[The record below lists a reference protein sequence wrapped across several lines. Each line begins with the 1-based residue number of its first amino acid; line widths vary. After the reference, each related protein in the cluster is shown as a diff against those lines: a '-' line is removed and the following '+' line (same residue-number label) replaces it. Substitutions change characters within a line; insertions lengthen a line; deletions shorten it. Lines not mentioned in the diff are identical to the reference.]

1 MAGNIGHESTILVTA
16 KLNEEHA
23 VKEINKQ
30 IETLGSKL
38 NKVKVDISVN
48 DISKTNVSKVTQQA
62 QKNIQNTFN
71 GMRLDLGHISL
82 RDIFNIRELDI
93 ARDKVTEI
101 ATNIGKNL
109 GKVNNVSFSGLKNGF
124 VDFENGTKAVVSYV
138 NNLDNGLSR
147 NTEVIYRF
155 DQENE
160 QFTASVNRM
169 SESYAKMDNVLKKQ
183 QERLNKLQESY
194 KNTSFKIDEFN
205 QKVNYMAFPV
215 QGTEKTDS
223 AFNQLAEEQQKL
235 NNLRTKYSANL
246 PEQEQLNLL
255 SQLETQLKK
264 CQLAY
269 KEYNAEVKSASSPV
283 KDSVQQQS
291 ILNSKIEKAQ
301 SEVRLLANTWTK
313 IKYNTS
319 LSNELNNLISKS
331 KELKTTAD
339 LSEFNAQL
347 STLKAKY
354 KEFDAEIKSDS
365 KSVKD
370 SAQQQSILNSKIEKA
385 QSEVRLLAN
394 TWTKIKYNTSLSNE
408 LNNLISKSKELKTTA
423 DLSEFN
429 AQLSTF
435 KTKCKEAGV
444 ATGTFVS
451 GLKEAWKHFGY
462 FFSASRLFYLAIQG
476 LKNVYSNIKDVDS
489 AMVELK
495 KVTDETDSSYS
506 RFLKNAKKDSQ
517 ELGSNLSDFINATA
531 DFARLG
537 YTVSES
543 EDLAKVATMYK
554 NVGDDLSGI
563 DEATSTIV
571 STLKAFNMNASQAES
586 IVDKLNEVS
595 NNFAVSSGDLG
606 DGLANSASALAV
618 AGNDINQTIALL
630 TAGTEIT
637 QDASE
642 MGNSIKVLSL
652 RLRGMKGELEA
663 LGEETDDNV
672 ESLSKMQTQ
681 ILNLTNGKV
690 NIFDS
695 NENFKS
701 TYEIIKG
708 ISEVYDSLKPKQQAS
723 LLETIAGKQRAN
735 QVAALLTNFKQA
747 ERALSSSENSA
758 NSASKEQER
767 WLNSIEGK
775 LNTLQS
781 AWESLSSD
789 FMNSSSI
796 KSAIDLLTSLT
807 NTLDDL
813 ISKVGLLPIAVSTLG
828 LGYFIK
834 NLSTVRSNISSIS
847 DAISELSTLSS
858 IKNDNGVMPLG
869 AMKESLEGLSEAQKK
884 VVLNA
889 VNIPKSIQSQL
900 LSVEK
905 LTKSAQKLSLE
916 NANLLFDFN
925 KISESDFKNMTLF
938 SQGNL
943 VLEGVTDG
951 THNLTLEN
959 LKLLNSNKMLSDSS
973 YETVKSFIE
982 QKQASVALGKQT
994 STLKGIFTSVSTWIA
1009 IASIAISAGISAWN
1023 AYQETQ
1029 RKAYESVIE
1038 QSDESAESVNKV
1050 MQAWDSYASLG
1061 TEATEQEKETA
1072 IKNVNEQ
1079 LKDKVQLLG
1088 DATNAEKK
1096 YADSVLA
1103 SAKADL
1109 QTAYDRSN
1117 AARAE
1122 TEDKIKNKGRSS
1134 FQKKA
1139 VDDKSLTA
1147 IPGGSSEDAYKIT
1160 SDILGKYVGE
1170 GSSSASPNGIGKRT
1184 FTFGVNID
1192 TANIETMLDYYDK
1205 VQKAISAIET
1215 KANEMG
1221 KDGDKLITSD
1231 YYKTL
1236 KDIFADTDDV
1246 DDNYDL
1252 INNYIKAEAQAA
1264 IYEQELSK
1272 GLPSTVE
1279 NFNELK
1285 EACLGAADSESVQ
1298 AEITSQLSSMF
1309 PELSSAVQ
1317 EATTKS
1323 EDWQYAIA
1331 DDKLSEKIKNLKE
1344 AISGIASTY
1353 KSLSTVVSDYNSNG
1367 YLTLDNLN
1375 AIIEAGDNYVST
1387 LFNENGQLQINK
1399 ESYIALAKA
1408 QLENLKYTQLQ
1419 SAISNINSLSTE
1431 TQSKSNDNLTGSTN
1445 TLTEATLKLAIAHK
1459 LAEGVSK
1466 DAIEGVLIQYSQY
1479 VALIDQ
1485 AETSLESN
1493 ADAFLGY
1500 TEEANNALTT
1510 QKEVLEK
1517 QKDALEEQKSSLE
1530 DAKNNISDL
1539 VDLVTDLIKK
1549 ENELIKDE
1557 YEKQKES
1564 IDELIDKRKELLE
1577 AEKNEYEWNKKIS
1590 ESQNTVAKDSL
1601 SSAVAS
1607 LDDSSA
1613 GKKNAKEAQDTLNS
1627 SRNDMLDTLTDRE
1640 YDMRSDALDKMKEQQ
1655 DEYWDNLINSIDDYL
1670 SDEVKLYRDACSRI
1684 DNDSGELYGQLYNY
1698 ISTYTTKSKS
1708 EFDYLWDNA
1717 QIALSEYNNSSIGT
1731 LALLDIMQGEIYT
1744 VSGKIDDV
1752 STAIDSVSDSI
1763 DNTTTSITS
1772 NGQAIDDY
1780 REKVEK
1786 LLEVLPNDDNKKS
1799 GNKSSNGNKSDI
1811 GKVLIPSFWV
1821 ANPSNWVANSSD
1833 WIANSSKHT
1842 TKTYLPPLHTTK
1854 GYLPPLSGKYAN
1866 GTKSAKGGLT
1876 VVDEEGINTELIPY
1890 QLSKGRYTILP
1901 EGNPVFSK
1909 TMTNTLYDIASNP
1922 SAFLNQKS
1930 NVPRIN
1936 NTSMTS
1942 SINVVI
1948 QGDATQST
1956 VNALKA
1962 QASKI
1967 SDMAVN
1973 KIMTT
1978 IVNNKYNI

>member
-269 KEYNAEVKSASSPV
+269 KEYNAEVKSANSPV

-331 KELKTTAD
+331 KELKNNAD

-1139 VDDKSLTA
+1139 VDDKSLTD

-1564 IDELIDKRKELLE
+1564 IDELIAKRKELLE

-1627 SRNDMLDTLTDRE
+1627 SRNDMLDTLTDRG
-1640 YDMRSDALDKMKEQQ
+1640 YDIRTNALDKMKEQQ
-1655 DEYWDNLINSIDDYL
+1655 DEYWDNLIDSVDDYL
-1670 SDEVKLYRDACSRI
+1670 NDEVRLYRDACSRI

-1708 EFDYLWDNA
+1708 EFDYLWNNA
-1717 QIALSEYNNSSIGT
+1717 QTALSDYNTANIGT
-1731 LALLDIMQGEIYT
+1731 LALLDIMQGNIYN

-1752 STAIDSVSDSI
+1752 SSAVDSVSDSI
-1763 DNTTTSITS
+1763 NDTTTSITN

-1786 LLEVLPNDDNKKS
+1786 LLEVLPETNPESNDNNKKS
-1799 GNKSSNGNKSDI
+1799 GNKSGNGNKSESEYVNTPF
-1811 GKVLIPSFWV
+1811 GKVPTLSSWI
-1821 ANPSNWVANSSD
+1821 ANPSKYITA
-1833 WIANSSKHT
+1833 A
-1842 TKTYLPPLHTTK
+1842 YLP
-1854 GYLPPLSGKYAN
+1854 LPSGKYAN

-1922 SAFLNQKS
+1922 TAFINQK
-1930 NVPRIN
+1930 NTLPHLN

>member
-269 KEYNAEVKSASSPV
+269 KEYNAEVKSANSPV
-283 KDSVQQQS
+283 KDAVQQQS

-301 SEVRLLANTWTK
+301 SEVRTLANIWSE
-313 IKYNTS
+313 IENDS
-319 LSNELNNLISKS
+319 LKNELNNLISKS

-347 STLKAKY
+347 SALKAKY
-354 KEFDAEIKSDS
+354 KEFDAEIKSTN

-394 TWTKIKYNTSLSNE
+394 TWTKIKYNTSLNNE
-408 LNNLISKSKELKTTA
+408 LNNLISKSKELRTTA

-435 KTKCKEAGV
+435 KIKCREAGV

-517 ELGSNLSDFINATA
+517 ELGSNLSDFLNATA

-571 STLKAFNMNASQAES
+571 STLKAFNMNASESES
-586 IVDKLNEVS
+586 IIDKLNEVS

-618 AGNDINQTIALL
+618 AGNDIDQTIALL

-652 RLRGMKGELEA
+652 RLRGMKGELES
-663 LGEETDDNV
+663 LGEEVDDNV
-672 ESLSKMQTQ
+672 DSISKMQTQ

-690 NIFDS
+690 NIFDK
-695 NENFKS
+695 NGNFKS

-708 ISEVYDSLKPKQQAS
+708 ISEVYSSLSSTNQAA

-735 QVAALLTNFKQA
+735 QIAALITNFKQA
-747 ERALSSSENSA
+747 EKAFVSSENSDG
-758 NSASKEQER
+758 SALKEQER
-767 WLNSIEGK
+767 WLDSIEGRI
-775 LNTLQS
+775 NTLQS
-781 AWESLSSD
+781 SFQSLSTD
-789 FMNSSSI
+789 FINSSEI
-796 KSAIDLLTSLT
+796 KDIVGALTDLV
-807 NTLDDL
+807 NGLDGL
-813 ISKVGLLPIAVSTLG
+813 INKIGLLPVAISAIGIGNL
-828 LGYFIK
+828 IK
-834 NLSTVRSNISSIS
+834 NLGTIKGNISNISTAFTEI
-847 DAISELSTLSS
+847 STLSS
-858 IKNDNGVMPLG
+858 LKDSDGNMPFE
-869 AMKESLEGLSEAQKK
+869 AMKQSLEGLSISQKK
-884 VVLNA
+884 AVLNA
-889 VNIPKSIQSQL
+889 AEIPKAFQEQILATNSLSQATEGLSLKNAVL
-900 LSVEK
+900 LS
-905 LTKSAQKLSLE
+905 
-916 NANLLFDFN
+916 DFH
-925 KISESDFKNMTLF
+925 KISVADLEKMTQFTKGEIALK
-938 SQGNL
+938 
-943 VLEGVTDG
+943 GVTDG
-951 THNLTLEN
+951 TRNLTSAN
-959 LKLLNSNKMLSDSS
+959 LDLLREEGHISVESYNSAKAFI
-973 YETVKSFIE
+973 KSGEAAE
-982 QKQASVALGKQT
+982 QSAKKISI
-994 STLKGIFTSVSTWIA
+994 SKGILSSVSTWIA
-1009 IASIAISAGISAWN
+1009 IATIAISAGIAMWN
-1023 AYQETQ
+1023 SYQEAQ
-1029 RKAYESVIE
+1029 RQAYEDTIE
-1038 QSDESAESVNKV
+1038 QADKSAEAINKT
-1050 MQAWDSYASLG
+1050 MQAWDLYASLG

-1079 LKDKVQLLG
+1079 LKDKIQLLG

-1122 TEDKIKNKGRSS
+1122 TEDKIKNRGRSS

-1139 VDDKSLTA
+1139 VDDKSLTD
-1147 IPGGSSEDAYKIT
+1147 ISGGSSEDAYKIT

-1170 GSSSASPNGIGKRT
+1170 GSSSATQNGIGKRT

-1192 TANIETMLDYYDK
+1192 TTNIETMLDYYDK

-1215 KANEMG
+1215 KANELG

-1272 GLPSTVE
+1272 GLPSTAE

-1285 EACLGAADSESVQ
+1285 EACLDAADSESVQ

-1317 EATTKS
+1317 EAITKS
-1323 EDWQYAIA
+1323 EDWQYTIA
-1331 DDKLSEKIKNLKE
+1331 NDKLSEKIKNLKE
-1344 AISGIASTY
+1344 TISGIASTY

-1419 SAISNINSLSTE
+1419 SAISSINSLSTE
-1431 TQSKSNDNLTGSTN
+1431 TQSKSNDNLTGSIN

-1479 VALIDQ
+1479 IALIDQ

-1517 QKDALEEQKSSLE
+1517 QKDALEEQRSSLE

-1717 QIALSEYNNSSIGT
+1717 QIALSEYNNSNIGT

-1752 STAIDSVSDSI
+1752 SSAIDSVSDSI
-1763 DNTTTSITS
+1763 DDTTTSITN

-1799 GNKSSNGNKSDI
+1799 GNKSSNGNKNGNKSESEYVNTPF
-1811 GKVLIPSFWV
+1811 GKVPTLSSWI
-1821 ANPSNWVANSSD
+1821 ANPSKYITA
-1833 WIANSSKHT
+1833 A
-1842 TKTYLPPLHTTK
+1842 YLP
-1854 GYLPPLSGKYAN
+1854 LPSGKYAN

-1909 TMTNTLYDIASNP
+1909 AMTNTLYDIASNP

-1948 QGDATQST
+1948 QGDATQTT
-1956 VNALKA
+1956 VNALKE
-1962 QASKI
+1962 QANRI
-1967 SDMAVN
+1967 SDMAIN
-1973 KIMTT
+1973 KLMTS
-1978 IVNNKYNI
+1978 IVNNKFNI

>member
-48 DISKTNVSKVTQQA
+48 EISKSGISKATQQA
-62 QKNIQNTFN
+62 QKVIQNSFS
-71 GMRLDLGHISL
+71 GMRLDLGQANFN
-82 RDIFNIRELDI
+82 DILNVKQIDVVKQKLESVASD
-93 ARDKVTEI
+93 
-101 ATNIGKNL
+101 IGKNL
-109 GKVNNVSFSGLKNGF
+109 GKVSNVSFTGTKSGI
-124 VDFENGTKAVVSYV
+124 VDFENGTKATVTYV
-138 NNLDNGLSR
+138 QELENGLKR
-147 NTEVIYRF
+147 TTKAVYQFN
-155 DQENE
+155 QESE
-160 QFTASVNRM
+160 QFEAHISSMNTD
-169 SESYAKMDNVLKKQ
+169 YGKMDNVFKKQ

-215 QGTEKTDS
+215 QGTEKTDT

-235 NNLRTKYSANL
+235 NNLRTKYSVNL

-269 KEYNAEVKSASSPV
+269 KEYNAEVKSVNSPV
-283 KDSVQQQS
+283 KDAVQQQS

-301 SEVRLLANTWTK
+301 SEVRTLANTWSE
-313 IKYNTS
+313 IENDS
-319 LSNELNNLISKS
+319 LKNELNNLVSKS
-331 KELKTTAD
+331 KELKNNAD

-354 KEFDAEIKSDS
+354 KEFDAEIKSAN

-385 QSEVRLLAN
+385 QSEVRLIAN
-394 TWTKIKYNTSLSNE
+394 TWTKIKYNTSLNNE
-408 LNNLISKSKELKTTA
+408 LNNLISKSKELRTTA

-435 KTKCKEAGV
+435 KIKCKEAGV

-476 LKNVYSNIKDVDS
+476 LKNVYSNIKDIDS

-571 STLKAFNMNASQAES
+571 STLKAFNMNASESES
-586 IVDKLNEVS
+586 IIDKLNEVS

-618 AGNDINQTIALL
+618 AGNDIDQTIALL

-652 RLRGMKGELEA
+652 RLRGMKGELES
-663 LGEETDDNV
+663 LGEEVDDNV
-672 ESLSKMQTQ
+672 DSISKMQTQ

-690 NIFDS
+690 NIFDK
-695 NENFKS
+695 NGNFKS
-701 TYEIIKG
+701 TYEIVKG
-708 ISEVYDSLKPKQQAS
+708 ISEVYSSLSSTNQAA

-735 QVAALLTNFKQA
+735 QIAALITNFKQA
-747 ERALSSSENSA
+747 EKAFTSSENSGG
-758 NSASKEQER
+758 SALKEQER
-767 WLNSIEGK
+767 WLDSIEGRI
-775 LNTLQS
+775 NTLQS
-781 AWESLSSD
+781 SFQSLSTD
-789 FMNSSSI
+789 FINSSEI
-796 KSAIDLLTSLT
+796 KDVVGALTDLV
-807 NTLDDL
+807 NGLDGL
-813 ISKVGLLPIAVSTLG
+813 INKIGLLPVAISAIGIGNL
-828 LGYFIK
+828 IK
-834 NLSTVRSNISSIS
+834 NLGTIKGNISNISTAFTEI
-847 DAISELSTLSS
+847 STLSS
-858 IKNDNGVMPLG
+858 LKDSDGNMPFE
-869 AMKESLEGLSEAQKK
+869 AMKQSLEGLSNSQKK
-884 VVLNA
+884 AVLNA
-889 VNIPKSIQSQL
+889 AEIPKAFQEQILATNSLSQATEALSLKNAVL
-900 LSVEK
+900 LS
-905 LTKSAQKLSLE
+905 
-916 NANLLFDFN
+916 DFH
-925 KISESDFKNMTLF
+925 KISVADLEKMTQFTKGEIALK
-938 SQGNL
+938 
-943 VLEGVTDG
+943 GVTDG
-951 THNLTLEN
+951 TRNLTSAN
-959 LKLLNSNKMLSDSS
+959 LDLLREEGHISVES
-973 YETVKSFIE
+973 YNAAKAFIKSGEAAE
-982 QKQASVALGKQT
+982 QSAKKISI
-994 STLKGIFTSVSTWIA
+994 SKGILSSVSTWIT
-1009 IASIAISAGISAWN
+1009 IATIAISAGIATWN
-1023 AYQETQ
+1023 SYQEAQ
-1029 RKAYESVIE
+1029 RQAYEDTIE
-1038 QSDESAESVNKV
+1038 QADKSAEAINKT
-1050 MQAWDSYASLG
+1050 MQAWDLYASLG

-1079 LKDKVQLLG
+1079 LKDKIQLLR

-1122 TEDKIKNKGRSS
+1122 TEDKIKNRGRSS

-1139 VDDKSLTA
+1139 VDDKSLTD
-1147 IPGGSSEDAYKIT
+1147 ISGGSSEDAYKIT

-1170 GSSSASPNGIGKRT
+1170 GSSSATQNGIGKRT

-1192 TANIETMLDYYDK
+1192 TTNIETMLDYYDK

-1215 KANEMG
+1215 KANELG

-1285 EACLGAADSESVQ
+1285 EACLGVADSESVQ

-1309 PELSSAVQ
+1309 PELSNAVQ
-1317 EATTKS
+1317 EAITKS

-1331 DDKLSEKIKNLKE
+1331 NDKLSEKIKNLKE
-1344 AISGIASTY
+1344 TISGIASTY

-1375 AIIEAGDNYVST
+1375 AIIEAGDNYVGT

-1419 SAISNINSLSTE
+1419 SAISSINSLSTE

-1466 DAIEGVLIQYSQY
+1466 DAIEGILIQYSQY
-1479 VALIDQ
+1479 IALIDQ

-1539 VDLVTDLIKK
+1539 VDLVADLIKK

-1670 SDEVKLYRDACSRI
+1670 SDEVKLHKDACSRI

-1717 QIALSEYNNSSIGT
+1717 QIALSEYNNSNIGT

-1752 STAIDSVSDSI
+1752 SSAIDSVSDSI
-1763 DNTTTSITS
+1763 DDTTTSITN

-1786 LLEVLPNDDNKKS
+1786 LLEVLPNDDNKKL
-1799 GNKSSNGNKSDI
+1799 GNKSGNGNKNGNKSESEYVNTPF
-1811 GKVLIPSFWV
+1811 GKVPTLSSWI
-1821 ANPSNWVANSSD
+1821 ANPSKY
-1833 WIANSSKHT
+1833 I
-1842 TKTYLPPLHTTK
+1842 TKAYLP
-1854 GYLPPLSGKYAN
+1854 LPSGKYAN

-1876 VVDEEGINTELIPY
+1876 VVDEEGINTELVPY

-1942 SINVVI
+1942 SINIVI
-1948 QGDATQST
+1948 QGDATQTT
-1956 VNALKA
+1956 VNALKE
-1962 QASKI
+1962 QANRI
-1967 SDMAVN
+1967 SDMAIN
-1973 KIMTT
+1973 KLMTS
-1978 IVNNKYNI
+1978 IVNNKFNI

>member
-48 DISKTNVSKVTQQA
+48 EISKSGISKATQQA
-62 QKNIQNTFN
+62 QKVIQNSFS
-71 GMRLDLGHISL
+71 GMRLDLGQANFN
-82 RDIFNIRELDI
+82 DILNVKQIDVVKRKLESVASD
-93 ARDKVTEI
+93 
-101 ATNIGKNL
+101 IGKNL
-109 GKVNNVSFSGLKNGF
+109 GKVSNVSFTGTKSGI
-124 VDFENGTKAVVSYV
+124 VDFENGTKATVTYV
-138 NNLDNGLSR
+138 QELENGLKR
-147 NTEVIYRF
+147 TTKAVYQFN
-155 DQENE
+155 QESE
-160 QFTASVNRM
+160 QFEAHISSMNTD
-169 SESYAKMDNVLKKQ
+169 YGKMDNVFKKQ

-205 QKVNYMAFPV
+205 QKVNYMAFPI
-215 QGTEKTDS
+215 QDTEKTDN
-223 AFNQLAEEQQKL
+223 AFNQLTEEQQKL

-269 KEYNAEVKSASSPV
+269 KEYNAEVKSANSPV
-283 KDSVQQQS
+283 KDAVQQQS

-301 SEVRLLANTWTK
+301 SEVRTLANTWNEIENDSLKNELNNLISKSKELKTNADLTKFNAQVSALKAKYKEFDAEIKSVNKSVKDSAQQQSILNSKIEKAQSEVRLIANTWTK

-331 KELKTTAD
+331 KEL
-339 LSEFNAQL
+339 
-347 STLKAKY
+347 
-354 KEFDAEIKSDS
+354 
-365 KSVKD
+365 
-370 SAQQQSILNSKIEKA
+370 
-385 QSEVRLLAN
+385 R
-394 TWTKIKYNTSLSNE
+394 
-408 LNNLISKSKELKTTA
+408 TTA

-435 KTKCKEAGV
+435 KIKCREAGV

-476 LKNVYSNIKDVDS
+476 LKNVYSNIKDIDS

-495 KVTDETDSSYS
+495 KVTDEADSSYS

-571 STLKAFNMNASQAES
+571 STLKAFNMNASESES
-586 IVDKLNEVS
+586 IIDKLNEVS

-606 DGLANSASALAV
+606 DGLANSAAALAV
-618 AGNDINQTIALL
+618 AGNDIDQTIALL

-637 QDASE
+637 QSASE

-652 RLRGMKGELEA
+652 RLRGMKGELES
-663 LGEETDDNV
+663 LGEEVDDNV
-672 ESLSKMQTQ
+672 ESISKMQTQ

-690 NIFDS
+690 NIFDK
-695 NENFKS
+695 NGNFKS
-701 TYEIIKG
+701 TYEIIKE
-708 ISEVYDSLKPKQQAS
+708 ISEVYSSLSSTNQAE
-723 LLETIAGKQRAN
+723 LLETISGKQRAN
-735 QVAALLTNFKQA
+735 QIAALITNFKQA
-747 ERALSSSENSA
+747 EKAFASSENSDG
-758 NSASKEQER
+758 SALKEQER
-767 WLNSIEGK
+767 WLDSIEGRI
-775 LNTLQS
+775 NTLQS
-781 AWESLSSD
+781 SFQSLSTD
-789 FMNSSSI
+789 FINSSEI
-796 KSAIDLLTSLT
+796 KDVVGVLTDLV
-807 NTLDDL
+807 NGLDGL
-813 ISKVGLLPIAVSTLG
+813 INKTGLLPVAISAIGIGNL
-828 LGYFIK
+828 IK
-834 NLSTVRSNISSIS
+834 NLGTIKGNISNISTAFTEI
-847 DAISELSTLSS
+847 STLSS
-858 IKNDNGVMPLG
+858 LKDSDGNMPFE
-869 AMKESLEGLSEAQKK
+869 AMKQSLEGLSNSQKK
-884 VVLNA
+884 AVLNA
-889 VNIPKSIQSQL
+889 AEIPKAFQEQILATNSLSQATEALSLKNAVL
-900 LSVEK
+900 LS
-905 LTKSAQKLSLE
+905 
-916 NANLLFDFN
+916 DFH
-925 KISESDFKNMTLF
+925 KISVADLEKMTQFTKGEIALK
-938 SQGNL
+938 
-943 VLEGVTDG
+943 GVTDG
-951 THNLTLEN
+951 TRNLTSAN
-959 LKLLNSNKMLSDSS
+959 LDLLREEGHISVES
-973 YETVKSFIE
+973 YNAAKAFIKSGEAAE
-982 QKQASVALGKQT
+982 QSAKKISI
-994 STLKGIFTSVSTWIA
+994 SKGILSSVSTWIT
-1009 IASIAISAGISAWN
+1009 IATIAISAGVAMWN
-1023 AYQETQ
+1023 SYQEAQ
-1029 RKAYESVIE
+1029 RQAYEDTIE
-1038 QSDESAESVNKV
+1038 QADKSAEAINKT
-1050 MQAWDSYASLG
+1050 MQAWDLYASLG

-1079 LKDKVQLLG
+1079 LKDKIQLLG

-1103 SAKADL
+1103 SSKADL

-1139 VDDKSLTA
+1139 VDDKALTD
-1147 IPGGSSEDAYKIT
+1147 ISGGSSEDAYKIT

-1170 GSSSASPNGIGKRT
+1170 GSSSATQNGIGNRT

-1192 TANIETMLDYYDK
+1192 TANIETMLDYYNK

-1215 KANEMG
+1215 KANELG
-1221 KDGDKLITSD
+1221 KGGDKLITSD

-1236 KDIFADTDDV
+1236 KEIFADTDST

-1252 INNYIKAEAQAA
+1252 INNYLKARAQNT
-1264 IYEQELSK
+1264 IYSKELSEGIPTSAK
-1272 GLPSTVE
+1272 E
-1279 NFNELK
+1279 FNKFK
-1285 EACLGAADSESVQ
+1285 EACLDATESESVQ
-1298 AEITSQLSSMF
+1298 AEITNQLASIF

-1323 EDWQYAIA
+1323 EDWQYTIA
-1331 DDKLSEKIKNLKE
+1331 DDRLTERMETLKKTMDSLATTYESLSSVVADYNENGYFTFDNLK
-1344 AISGIASTY
+1344 
-1353 KSLSTVVSDYNSNG
+1353 D
-1367 YLTLDNLN
+1367 
-1375 AIIEAGDNYVST
+1375 IIEAGDDYVST

-1431 TQSKSNDNLTGSTN
+1431 TQSKSNDDLTGSTN
-1445 TLTEATLKLAIAHK
+1445 NLTEATLKLAIAHK

-1479 VALIDQ
+1479 IALIDQ

-1493 ADAFLGY
+1493 TDAFLGY
-1500 TEEANNALTT
+1500 TEGAENALKA
-1510 QKEVLEK
+1510 QKKILEN
-1517 QKDALEEQKSSLE
+1517 QKDALEKQKKSLE
-1530 DAKNNISDL
+1530 DAKNDISDL

-1717 QIALSEYNNSSIGT
+1717 QIALSEYNNSNIGT
-1731 LALLDIMQGEIYT
+1731 LALLDIMQGNIYN
-1744 VSGKIDDV
+1744 VSDKIDDV
-1752 STAIDSVSDSI
+1752 SDAIDSVSDSI
-1763 DNTTTSITS
+1763 DDTTTSITN

-1786 LLEVLPNDDNKKS
+1786 LLEILPNDDNKKS
-1799 GNKSSNGNKSDI
+1799 GNKSGNGNKNGNKSESEYVNTPF
-1811 GKVLIPSFWV
+1811 GKVPTLSSWI
-1821 ANPSNWVANSSD
+1821 ANPS
-1833 WIANSSKHT
+1833 KYT
-1842 TKTYLPPLHTTK
+1842 TKAYLP
-1854 GYLPPLSGKYAN
+1854 LPSGKYAN

-1890 QLSKGRYTILP
+1890 QLTKGRYTILP

-1909 TMTNTLYDIASNP
+1909 AMTNTLYDIASNP

-1948 QGDATQST
+1948 QGDATQTT
-1956 VNALKA
+1956 VNALKE
-1962 QASKI
+1962 QANRI
-1967 SDMAVN
+1967 SDMAIN
-1973 KIMTT
+1973 KLMTS
-1978 IVNNKYNI
+1978 IVNNKFNI

>member
-269 KEYNAEVKSASSPV
+269 KEYNAEVKSANSPV
-283 KDSVQQQS
+283 KDAVQQQS

-301 SEVRLLANTWTK
+301 SEVRTLANIWSE
-313 IKYNTS
+313 IENDS
-319 LSNELNNLISKS
+319 LK
-331 KELKTTAD
+331 
-339 LSEFNAQL
+339 
-347 STLKAKY
+347 
-354 KEFDAEIKSDS
+354 
-365 KSVKD
+365 
-370 SAQQQSILNSKIEKA
+370 
-385 QSEVRLLAN
+385 
-394 TWTKIKYNTSLSNE
+394 NE

-435 KTKCKEAGV
+435 KIKCREAGV

-517 ELGSNLSDFINATA
+517 ELGSNLSDFLNATA

-543 EDLAKVATMYK
+543 EDLAKVAIMYK

-571 STLKAFNMNASQAES
+571 STLKAFNMNASESES
-586 IVDKLNEVS
+586 IIDKLNEVS

-618 AGNDINQTIALL
+618 AGNDIDQTIALL

-652 RLRGMKGELEA
+652 RLRGMKGELES
-663 LGEETDDNV
+663 LGEEVDDNV
-672 ESLSKMQTQ
+672 DSISKMQTQ

-690 NIFDS
+690 NIFDK
-695 NENFKS
+695 NGNFKS

-708 ISEVYDSLKPKQQAS
+708 ISEVYSSLSSTNQAA

-735 QVAALLTNFKQA
+735 QIAALITNFKQA
-747 ERALSSSENSA
+747 EKAFVSSENSDG
-758 NSASKEQER
+758 SALKEQER
-767 WLNSIEGK
+767 WLDSIEGRI
-775 LNTLQS
+775 NTLQS
-781 AWESLSSD
+781 SFQSLSTD
-789 FMNSSSI
+789 FINSSEI
-796 KSAIDLLTSLT
+796 KDIVGALTDLV
-807 NTLDDL
+807 NGLDGL
-813 ISKVGLLPIAVSTLG
+813 INKIGLLPVAISAIGIGNL
-828 LGYFIK
+828 IK
-834 NLSTVRSNISSIS
+834 NLGTIKGNISNISTAFTEI
-847 DAISELSTLSS
+847 STLSS
-858 IKNDNGVMPLG
+858 LKDSDGNMPFE
-869 AMKESLEGLSEAQKK
+869 AMKQSLEGLSISQKK
-884 VVLNA
+884 AVLNA
-889 VNIPKSIQSQL
+889 AEIPKAFQEQILATNSLSQATEGLSLKNAVL
-900 LSVEK
+900 LS
-905 LTKSAQKLSLE
+905 
-916 NANLLFDFN
+916 DFH
-925 KISESDFKNMTLF
+925 KISVADLEKMTQFTKGEIALK
-938 SQGNL
+938 
-943 VLEGVTDG
+943 GVTDG
-951 THNLTLEN
+951 TRNLTSAN
-959 LKLLNSNKMLSDSS
+959 LDLLREEGHISVES
-973 YETVKSFIE
+973 YNAAKAFIKSGEAAE
-982 QKQASVALGKQT
+982 QSAKKISI
-994 STLKGIFTSVSTWIA
+994 SKGILSSVSTWIA
-1009 IASIAISAGISAWN
+1009 IATIAISAGIAMWN
-1023 AYQETQ
+1023 SYQEAQ
-1029 RKAYESVIE
+1029 RQAYEDTIE
-1038 QSDESAESVNKV
+1038 QADKSAEAINKT
-1050 MQAWDSYASLG
+1050 MQAWDLYASLG

-1079 LKDKVQLLG
+1079 LKDKIQLLG

-1139 VDDKSLTA
+1139 VDDKALTD
-1147 IPGGSSEDAYKIT
+1147 ISGGSSEDAYKIT

-1170 GSSSASPNGIGKRT
+1170 GSSSATQNGIGNRT

-1192 TANIETMLDYYDK
+1192 TANIETMLDYYNK

-1215 KANEMG
+1215 KANELG
-1221 KDGDKLITSD
+1221 KGGDKLITSD

-1236 KDIFADTDDV
+1236 KEIFADTDST

-1252 INNYIKAEAQAA
+1252 INNYLKARAQNT
-1264 IYEQELSK
+1264 IYSKELSEGIPTSAK
-1272 GLPSTVE
+1272 E
-1279 NFNELK
+1279 FNKFK
-1285 EACLGAADSESVQ
+1285 EACLDATESESVQ
-1298 AEITSQLSSMF
+1298 AEITNQLASIF

-1323 EDWQYAIA
+1323 EDWQYTIA
-1331 DDKLSEKIKNLKE
+1331 DDRLTERMETLKKTMDSLATTYESLSSVVADYNENGYFTFDNLK
-1344 AISGIASTY
+1344 
-1353 KSLSTVVSDYNSNG
+1353 D
-1367 YLTLDNLN
+1367 
-1375 AIIEAGDNYVST
+1375 IIEAGDDYVST

-1431 TQSKSNDNLTGSTN
+1431 TQSKSNDDLTGSTN
-1445 TLTEATLKLAIAHK
+1445 NLTEATLKLAIAHK

-1479 VALIDQ
+1479 IALIDQ

-1493 ADAFLGY
+1493 TDAFLGY
-1500 TEEANNALTT
+1500 TEGAENALKA
-1510 QKEVLEK
+1510 QKKILEN
-1517 QKDALEEQKSSLE
+1517 QKDALEKQEKSLE
-1530 DAKNNISDL
+1530 DAKSNISDL

-1655 DEYWDNLINSIDDYL
+1655 DEYWDNLINSVDDYL
-1670 SDEVKLYRDACSRI
+1670 NDEVRLYRDACSRI

-1717 QIALSEYNNSSIGT
+1717 QIALSEYNNSNIGT

-1763 DNTTTSITS
+1763 DDTTTSITN

-1799 GNKSSNGNKSDI
+1799 GNKSSNGNKNGNKSESEYVNTPF
-1811 GKVLIPSFWV
+1811 GKVPTLSSWI
-1821 ANPSNWVANSSD
+1821 ANPS
-1833 WIANSSKHT
+1833 KYT
-1842 TKTYLPPLHTTK
+1842 TKAYLPRPSDSKPTYLPTL
-1854 GYLPPLSGKYAN
+1854 YDSNRLPRLYGKYAN
-1866 GTKSAKGGLT
+1866 GTKSAKGGLSI
-1876 VVDEEGINTELIPY
+1876 VDEEGINTELIPY

-1948 QGDATQST
+1948 QGDATQTT
-1956 VNALKA
+1956 VNALKE
-1962 QASKI
+1962 QANRI
-1967 SDMAVN
+1967 SDMAIN
-1973 KIMTT
+1973 KLMTS
-1978 IVNNKYNI
+1978 IVNNKFNI

>member
-48 DISKTNVSKVTQQA
+48 EISKSGISKATQQA
-62 QKNIQNTFN
+62 QKVIQNSFS
-71 GMRLDLGHISL
+71 GMRLDLGQANFN
-82 RDIFNIRELDI
+82 DILNVKQIDVVKQKLESVASD
-93 ARDKVTEI
+93 
-101 ATNIGKNL
+101 IGKNL
-109 GKVNNVSFSGLKNGF
+109 GKVSNVSFTGTKSGI
-124 VDFENGTKAVVSYV
+124 VDFENGTKATVTYV
-138 NNLDNGLSR
+138 QELENGLKR
-147 NTEVIYRF
+147 TTKAVYQFN
-155 DQENE
+155 QESE
-160 QFTASVNRM
+160 QFEAHISSMNTD
-169 SESYAKMDNVLKKQ
+169 YGKMDNVFKKQ

-215 QGTEKTDS
+215 QDTEKTDN
-223 AFNQLAEEQQKL
+223 AFNQLTEEQQKL

-255 SQLETQLKK
+255 SQLETQFKK

-269 KEYNAEVKSASSPV
+269 KEYNAEVKSANSPI
-283 KDSVQQQS
+283 KDAVQQQS

-301 SEVRLLANTWTK
+301 SEVRTLANTWSE
-313 IKYNTS
+313 IENDS
-319 LSNELNNLISKS
+319 LKNELNNLISKS
-331 KELKTTAD
+331 KELKTNAD
-339 LSEFNAQL
+339 LTGFNAQV
-347 STLKAKY
+347 SALKAKY
-354 KEFDAEIKSDS
+354 KEFDAEIKSAN

-385 QSEVRLLAN
+385 QSEVRLIAN
-394 TWTKIKYNTSLSNE
+394 TWTKIKYNTSLNNE
-408 LNNLISKSKELKTTA
+408 LNNLISKSKELRTTA

-435 KTKCKEAGV
+435 KIKCREAGV

-571 STLKAFNMNASQAES
+571 STLKAFNMNASESES
-586 IVDKLNEVS
+586 IIDKLNEVS

-618 AGNDINQTIALL
+618 AGNDIDQTIALL

-652 RLRGMKGELEA
+652 RLRGMKGELES
-663 LGEETDDNV
+663 LGEEVDDNV
-672 ESLSKMQTQ
+672 DSISKMQTQ

-690 NIFDS
+690 NIFDKDG
-695 NENFKS
+695 NFKS

-708 ISEVYDSLKPKQQAS
+708 ISEVYSSLSSTNQAA

-735 QVAALLTNFKQA
+735 QVAALITNFKQA
-747 ERALSSSENSA
+747 EKAFASSENSGG
-758 NSASKEQER
+758 SALKEQER
-767 WLNSIEGK
+767 WLDSIEGRI
-775 LNTLQS
+775 NTLQS
-781 AWESLSSD
+781 SFQSLSTD
-789 FMNSSSI
+789 FINSSEI
-796 KSAIDLLTSLT
+796 KDIVGVLTDLV
-807 NTLDDL
+807 NGLDGL
-813 ISKVGLLPIAVSTLG
+813 ISKIGLLPVAISAIGIGNL
-828 LGYFIK
+828 IK
-834 NLSTVRSNISSIS
+834 NLGTIKGNISNISTAFTEI
-847 DAISELSTLSS
+847 STLSS
-858 IKNDNGVMPLG
+858 LKDSDGNMPFE
-869 AMKESLEGLSEAQKK
+869 AMKQSLEGLSISQKK
-884 VVLNA
+884 AVLNA
-889 VNIPKSIQSQL
+889 AEIPKAFQEQILATNSLSQATEGLSLKNAVL
-900 LSVEK
+900 LS
-905 LTKSAQKLSLE
+905 
-916 NANLLFDFN
+916 DFH
-925 KISESDFKNMTLF
+925 KISVADLEKMTQFTKGEIALK
-938 SQGNL
+938 
-943 VLEGVTDG
+943 GVTDG
-951 THNLTLEN
+951 TRNLTSAN
-959 LKLLNSNKMLSDSS
+959 LDLLREEGHISVES
-973 YETVKSFIE
+973 YNAAKAFIKSGEAAE
-982 QKQASVALGKQT
+982 QSAKKISI
-994 STLKGIFTSVSTWIA
+994 SKGILSSVSTWIT
-1009 IASIAISAGISAWN
+1009 IATIAISAGIAMWN
-1023 AYQETQ
+1023 SYQEAQ
-1029 RKAYESVIE
+1029 RQAYEDTIE
-1038 QSDESAESVNKV
+1038 QADKSAEAINKT
-1050 MQAWDSYASLG
+1050 MQAWDLYASLG

-1079 LKDKVQLLG
+1079 LKDKIQLLG

-1122 TEDKIKNKGRSS
+1122 TEDKIKNRGRSS

-1139 VDDKSLTA
+1139 VDDKSLTD
-1147 IPGGSSEDAYKIT
+1147 ISGGSSEDAYKIT

-1170 GSSSASPNGIGKRT
+1170 GSSSATQNGIGKRT

-1192 TANIETMLDYYDK
+1192 TTNIETMLDYYDK

-1215 KANEMG
+1215 KANELG

-1264 IYEQELSK
+1264 IYEQELSR

-1285 EACLGAADSESVQ
+1285 EACLDAAESESVQ

-1317 EATTKS
+1317 EAITKS
-1323 EDWQYAIA
+1323 EDWQYTIA
-1331 DDKLSEKIKNLKE
+1331 NDKLSEKIKNLKE
-1344 AISGIASTY
+1344 TISGIASAY

-1419 SAISNINSLSTE
+1419 SAISSINSLSTA

-1466 DAIEGVLIQYSQY
+1466 DAIEDVLIQYSQY
-1479 VALIDQ
+1479 IALIDQ

-1539 VDLVTDLIKK
+1539 VDLV
-1549 ENELIKDE
+1549 NELIKDE

-1613 GKKNAKEAQDTLNS
+1613 GKKNAKEARDTLNS

-1655 DEYWDNLINSIDDYL
+1655 DEYWDNLINSVDDYL
-1670 SDEVKLYRDACSRI
+1670 NDEVRLYRDACSRI

-1717 QIALSEYNNSSIGT
+1717 QIALSEYNNSNIGT

-1763 DNTTTSITS
+1763 DDTTTSITN

-1799 GNKSSNGNKSDI
+1799 GNKSSNGNKNGNKSESEYVNTPF
-1811 GKVLIPSFWV
+1811 GKVPTLSSWI
-1821 ANPSNWVANSSD
+1821 ANPSKY
-1833 WIANSSKHT
+1833 I
-1842 TKTYLPPLHTTK
+1842 TKAYLP
-1854 GYLPPLSGKYAN
+1854 LPSGKYAN

-1876 VVDEEGINTELIPY
+1876 VVDEEGVNTELIPY

-1930 NVPRIN
+1930 NIPRIN

-1948 QGDATQST
+1948 QGDATQTT
-1956 VNALKA
+1956 VNALKE
-1962 QASKI
+1962 QANRI
-1967 SDMAVN
+1967 SDMAIN
-1973 KIMTT
+1973 KLMTS
-1978 IVNNKYNI
+1978 IVNNKFNI

>member
-48 DISKTNVSKVTQQA
+48 DISKSGISKATQQA
-62 QKNIQNTFN
+62 QKVIQNSFS
-71 GMRLDLGHISL
+71 GMRLDLGQANFN
-82 RDIFNIRELDI
+82 DILNVKQIDVVKRKLESVASD
-93 ARDKVTEI
+93 
-101 ATNIGKNL
+101 IGKNL
-109 GKVNNVSFSGLKNGF
+109 GKVSNVSFTGTKSGI
-124 VDFENGTKAVVSYV
+124 VDFENGTKATVTYV
-138 NNLDNGLSR
+138 QELENGLKR
-147 NTEVIYRF
+147 TTKAVYQFN
-155 DQENE
+155 QESE
-160 QFTASVNRM
+160 QFEAHISSMNTD
-169 SESYAKMDNVLKKQ
+169 YGKMDNVFKKQ

-215 QGTEKTDS
+215 QGTEKTDN
-223 AFNQLAEEQQKL
+223 AFNQLTEEQQKL

-255 SQLETQLKK
+255 SQLETQFKK

-269 KEYNAEVKSASSPV
+269 KEYNAEVKSANSPI
-283 KDSVQQQS
+283 KDAVQQQS

-301 SEVRLLANTWTK
+301 SEVRTLANTWSE
-313 IKYNTS
+313 IENDS
-319 LSNELNNLISKS
+319 LKNELNNLISKS
-331 KELKTTAD
+331 KELKTNAD
-339 LSEFNAQL
+339 LTGFNAQV
-347 STLKAKY
+347 SALKAKY
-354 KEFDAEIKSDS
+354 KEFDAEIKSAN

-385 QSEVRLLAN
+385 QSEVRLIAN
-394 TWTKIKYNTSLSNE
+394 TWTKIKYNTSLNNE
-408 LNNLISKSKELKTTA
+408 LNNLISKSKELRTTA

-435 KTKCKEAGV
+435 KIKCREAGV

-571 STLKAFNMNASQAES
+571 STLKAFNMNASESES
-586 IVDKLNEVS
+586 IIDKLNEVS

-618 AGNDINQTIALL
+618 AGNDIDQTIALL

-652 RLRGMKGELEA
+652 RLRGMKGELES
-663 LGEETDDNV
+663 LGEEVDDNV
-672 ESLSKMQTQ
+672 DSISKMQTQ

-690 NIFDS
+690 NIFDK
-695 NENFKS
+695 NGNFKS
-701 TYEIIKG
+701 TYEIVKG
-708 ISEVYDSLKPKQQAS
+708 ISEVYSSLSSTNQAA
-723 LLETIAGKQRAN
+723 LLETVAGKQRAN
-735 QVAALLTNFKQA
+735 QIAALITNFKQA
-747 ERALSSSENSA
+747 EKAFASSENSDG
-758 NSASKEQER
+758 SALKEQER
-767 WLNSIEGK
+767 WLDSIEGRI
-775 LNTLQS
+775 NTLQS
-781 AWESLSSD
+781 SFQSLSTD
-789 FMNSSSI
+789 FINSSEI
-796 KSAIDLLTSLT
+796 KDIVGVLTDLV
-807 NTLDDL
+807 NGLDGL
-813 ISKVGLLPIAVSTLG
+813 INKIGLLPIAISAIGIGNL
-828 LGYFIK
+828 IK
-834 NLSTVRSNISSIS
+834 NLGTIKGNISNISTAFTEI
-847 DAISELSTLSS
+847 STLSS
-858 IKNDNGVMPLG
+858 LKDSDGNMPFE
-869 AMKESLEGLSEAQKK
+869 AMKQSLEGLSDSQKK
-884 VVLNA
+884 AVLNA
-889 VNIPKSIQSQL
+889 AEIPKTFQEQILATNSLSQATEALSLKNAVL
-900 LSVEK
+900 LS
-905 LTKSAQKLSLE
+905 
-916 NANLLFDFN
+916 DFH
-925 KISESDFKNMTLF
+925 KISVADLEKMTQFTKGEIALK
-938 SQGNL
+938 
-943 VLEGVTDG
+943 GVTDG
-951 THNLTLEN
+951 TRNLTSAN
-959 LKLLNSNKMLSDSS
+959 LDLLREEGHISVES
-973 YETVKSFIE
+973 YNAAKAFIKSGEAAE
-982 QKQASVALGKQT
+982 QSAKKISI
-994 STLKGIFTSVSTWIA
+994 SKGILSSVSTWIA
-1009 IASIAISAGISAWN
+1009 IATIAISVGIAMWN
-1023 AYQETQ
+1023 SYQEAQ
-1029 RKAYESVIE
+1029 RQAYEDTIE
-1038 QSDESAESVNKV
+1038 QADKSAEAINKT
-1050 MQAWDSYASLG
+1050 MQAWDLYASLG

-1079 LKDKVQLLG
+1079 LKDKIQLLG
-1088 DATNAEKK
+1088 DATNAEKD
-1096 YADSVLA
+1096 YADAVEKSM
-1103 SAKADL
+1103 SADL
-1109 QTAYDRSN
+1109 NNAIVKTN
-1117 AARAE
+1117 AARAVSE
-1122 TEDKIKNKGRSS
+1122 EKIKGKWALD
-1134 FQKKA
+1134 FQKNPT
-1139 VDDKSLTA
+1139 VGLNNENYSGND
-1147 IPGGSSEDAYKIT
+1147 DAYNIAK
-1160 SDILGKYVGE
+1160 DILGDYTNGYKAFNKGTNEVSTFFKIGE
-1170 GSSSASPNGIGKRT
+1170 
-1184 FTFGVNID
+1184 NID
-1192 TANIETMLDYYDK
+1192 TSNMAVMLDYYDK
-1205 VQKAISAIET
+1205 VQNAITAIED
-1215 KANEMG
+1215 KASELG
-1221 KDGDKLITSD
+1221 KDGDKLLTSD
-1231 YYKTL
+1231 YYKSL
-1236 KDIFADTDDV
+1236 KEIFADTDST

-1252 INNYIKAEAQAA
+1252 INNYLKARAQNT
-1264 IYEQELSK
+1264 IYSKELSEGIPTSAK
-1272 GLPSTVE
+1272 E
-1279 NFNELK
+1279 FNKFK
-1285 EACLGAADSESVQ
+1285 EACLDAVESESVQ
-1298 AEITSQLSSMF
+1298 AEITNQLASIF

-1323 EDWQYAIA
+1323 EDWQYTIA

-1344 AISGIASTY
+1344 TISGIASTY

-1419 SAISNINSLSTE
+1419 SAISSINSLSTE

-1445 TLTEATLKLAIAHK
+1445 NLTEATLKLAIAHK

-1466 DAIEGVLIQYSQY
+1466 DAIEGILIQYSQY
-1479 VALIDQ
+1479 IALIDQ

-1539 VDLVTDLIKK
+1539 VDLVADLIKK

-1670 SDEVKLYRDACSRI
+1670 SDEVKLHKDACSRI

-1717 QIALSEYNNSSIGT
+1717 QIALSEYNNSNIGT

-1752 STAIDSVSDSI
+1752 SSAIDSVSDSI
-1763 DNTTTSITS
+1763 DDTTTSITN

-1799 GNKSSNGNKSDI
+1799 GNKSGNGNKNGNKSESEYVNTPF
-1811 GKVLIPSFWV
+1811 GKVPTLSSWI
-1821 ANPSNWVANSSD
+1821 ANPSKY
-1833 WIANSSKHT
+1833 I
-1842 TKTYLPPLHTTK
+1842 TKAYLP
-1854 GYLPPLSGKYAN
+1854 LPSGKYAN

-1876 VVDEEGINTELIPY
+1876 VVDEEGINTELVPY

-1948 QGDATQST
+1948 QGDATQTT
-1956 VNALKA
+1956 VNALKE
-1962 QASKI
+1962 QANRI
-1967 SDMAVN
+1967 SDMAIN
-1973 KIMTT
+1973 KLMTS
-1978 IVNNKYNI
+1978 IVNNKFNI